1 MTGLLL
7 SVLATTA
14 AASPLFIETHEPCS
28 RHAEASNK
36 SPIVDEVDAGF
47 RSAIHDV
54 SGEVSAQWILVHVDD
69 TPGWLSPDCRFTP
82 VNVAKARSAEPAGSK
97 PRDVARPDERLPS
110 YGGIFMGRAGSN
122 DPVLGAGGQLSVGG
136 MAMLRVENSKWFAGL
151 SAATV
156 GGSRFQRQVVPF
168 VPVLGSTG
176 GLAIAEGIG
185 NVASIYTDIRHL
197 PLTAFTAYS
206 WRISRFELFA
216 GGGPS
221 AHRVEVRRREQVSGV
236 QKVVDASDGRDATDR
251 ASELELTT
259 YTIDRLYAGGSK
271 RWAAGVSAHAGAL
284 VDAGSMPF
292 VGGRWSIGLLASA
305 MTPIGRQGCSQ
316 VSSEAAKQ
324 LPFGTICVPMSYT
337 ESRRVYYNQG
347 KEDTDSSR
355 RDGSNLVLG
364 VSGSSWSLNSVLF
377 FQF

>member
-1 MTGLLL
+1 MMGVTLMLL
-7 SVLATTA
+7 SGLASA
-14 AASPLFIETHEPCS
+14 GALEIEATSGCERRAKP
-28 RHAEASNK
+28 ALDADV
-36 SPIVDEVDAGF
+36 VDGVEAGF
-47 RSAIHDV
+47 RADVWDVAGDVADPWFLVKVDDV
-54 SGEVSAQWILVHVDD
+54 SGWLGPSCEVKPVVDA
-69 TPGWLSPDCRFTP
+69 PPK
-82 VNVAKARSAEPAGSK
+82 AKAATKTVVADAEP
-97 PRDVARPDERLPS
+97 RLPS
-110 YGGIFMGRAGSN
+110 YGGIFLGRAGSG

-136 MAMLRVENSKWFAGL
+136 MAMLRVENSRWFAGM

-156 GGSRFQRQVVPF
+156 GGSRFERQVVPF

-176 GLAIAEGIG
+176 GLAVAEGVG

-206 WRISRFELFA
+206 WRFSRFELFV

-236 QKVVDASDGRDATDR
+236 QKVVQANDGRESSDR

-271 RWAAGVSAHAGAL
+271 RWAAGMAAHAGAL
-284 VDAGSMPF
+284 VDAGKMPF
-292 VGGRWSIGLLASA
+292 VGGKWSLGIMGSA
-305 MTPIGRQGCSQ
+305 MTPLGRQGCKQ
-316 VSSEAAKQ
+316 VSSEGREE
-324 LPFGTICVPMSYT
+324 LSFGTICVPMSYT
-337 ESRRVYYNQG
+337 EVRRVYYNQG

-355 RDGSNLVLG
+355 RDSADLVLG
-364 VSGSSWSLNSVLF
+364 VSGFTWSVNSVLF

>member
-7 SVLATTA
+7 AMVAATA
-14 AASPLFIETHEPCS
+14 SASPFLIETKAPCS
-28 RHAEASNK
+28 RYQEASK
-36 SPIVDEVDAGF
+36 DSPIVDEVDAGF
-47 RSAIHDV
+47 RAMVRDLT
-54 SGEVSAQWILVHVDD
+54 GEVSATWALVHVGD
-69 TPGWLSPDCRFTP
+69 TPGWLSPDCDYGTP
-82 VNVAKARSAEPAGSK
+82 RADQASPAKSDAKKEETSSGE
-97 PRDVARPDERLPS
+97 ELPS
-110 YGGIFMGRAGSN
+110 YGGIFLGRAGSS

-136 MAMLRVENSKWFAGL
+136 MAMLRVNNSRWFTGL

-168 VPVLGSTG
+168 VPVLGSTS
-176 GLAIAEGIG
+176 GLGIAEGIG

-206 WRISRFELFA
+206 WRFSRFELFA

-236 QKVVDASDGRDATDR
+236 QKVVEANDGRDSSDR

-284 VDAGSMPF
+284 VDAGSIPF
-292 VGGRWSIGLLASA
+292 LGGRWSLGLLASA
-305 MTPIGRQGCSQ
+305 MTPIGRQGYSQ
-316 VSSEAAKQ
+316 VSSEAAES

-337 ESRRVYYNQG
+337 EARRVYYNQG

-355 RDGSNLVLG
+355 RDSSDLVLG
-364 VSGSSWSLNSVLF
+364 VSGMSWSFNSVLF